1 MWKYLFIPLLQFSEN
16 FSTDFNNWIHI
27 GLCFCMFLQFI
38 KIISALQCNSKSKI
52 LIHQLS
58 CWSFHF
64 LSFSS
69 LSGWATFFFFIFL
82 TTVDLIKVSRWC
94 LGDSYVSQMSQ
105 YLSGF
110 SFTFS
115 TEPIMPSQYFD
126 HFMPWCHVAWGLLLP
141 HFLFSQFTVK
151 LLEEFDTVLTF
162 RRISHSWANLA
173 WNTKPCSPNPKISI
187 KSKKS
192 TYSDVLK
199 RIQTHFLGNNTKNI
213 LQYWPLHIL
222 PEVTV
227 MCKYPSR
234 FLHNK
239 SK

>member
-1 MWKYLFIPLLQFSEN
+1 MFWKLLNWFQKI
-16 FSTDFNNWIHI
+16 DWIHI
-27 GLCFCMFLQFI
+27 GLYFCMFLQFI
-38 KIISALQCNSKSKI
+38 KIISALQCNIKSKI

-69 LSGWATFFFFIFL
+69 LSRWVSFFFFIFFNNSWSNL
-82 TTVDLIKVSRWC
+82 GLQMMSWWFLCFPDVPVSFRLLIHIFHGTHHALSVFWPLYAR
-94 LGDSYVSQMSQ
+94 MSCCMRP
-105 YLSGF
+105 F
-110 SFTFS
+110 TASF
-115 TEPIMPSQYFD
+115 
-126 HFMPWCHVAWGLLLP
+126 
-141 HFLFSQFTVK
+141 FLSQFTVK
-151 LLEEFDTVLTF
+151 LLEEFDTVLAF

-192 TYSDVLK
+192 TYSDILK
-199 RIQTHFLGNNTKNI
+199 RIETHFLGNNTKNI
-213 LQYWPLHIL
+213 LQYWSLHIL

-239 SK
+239 GK